1 MLLLH
6 VLLLKMLE
14 RQLPNL
20 VQHLLRLLL
29 LRLLLLHML
38 LQRPLL
44 LQVRLQQLLP
54 RLLLLLRVGNPIPLL
69 QPDEL
74 LLQIIPLKSIPGA

>member
-20 VQHLLRLLL
+20 VQHL